1 MGFNK
6 PRIELISFVWILLLY
21 QTPDTLCAPLQNHS
35 LKFSSDIHRNSNIL
49 NLSDLIEFSP
59 LNLPK
64 MKDNVSAHHQEVS
77 VETTPEI
84 MTFKLKTHLIIH
96 NKDSDKQRTNGTNE
110 EIKMLAPNESKS
122 SLSDIEYVDPS
133 DDFEFWRWTAN
144 KRTRK
149 LNYVDEKSSVDTNKT
164 ENKNSSE
171 EVSSK
176 ILEML
181 YDSDD
186 SEENK
191 ISEEVNRSKYA
202 TGRQFVFHPYL
213 PYVSPYGKHTNPDEK
228 ISFDDILPVKM
239 VKFIKSMVEEAPWE
253 QMFMKMVRMIVDQF
267 VDKIIEKMFADKD
280 QDKDHFK
287 KRSFEVV
294 LSPTFVLPTFKTP
307 VIRLKR
313 SVASETSNDQD
324 DDIFNFLPPKR
335 DEQDLDGEEEKN
347 ADEKKSWLDHLLDYL
362 FPNSKSEM
370 EEENPFDRLKK
381 RDTTNTHFFKTL
393 LTFFLS
399 TFEKSSGI
407 LSDAK
412 DVLRYK
418 MLKEFLPYLY
428 QKKYMNN
435 DFDSFSNSVDRMRMT
450 HRKSPDNV
458 IKRKDASENLPST
471 PRRSKRS
478 TRDDFRKDDE
488 ERLWQAHSRRQRPPN
503 HHRSHDQCS
512 LRKACNAGRLLSRIP
527 SVQEITLQLR

>member
-1 MGFNK
+1 MRINK
-6 PRIELISFVWILLLY
+6 PRTELISFLWILLLY
-21 QTPDTLCAPLQNHS
+21 QTPDALCTPLRNHS
-35 LKFSSDIHRNSNIL
+35 LNYFSDIHRNSNML
-49 NLSDLIEFSP
+49 NLSDFIEFSP

-64 MKDNVSAHHQEVS
+64 MRDNISVQHQES
-77 VETTPEI
+77 SEETTPKI

-96 NKDSDKQRTNGTNE
+96 NKDGGKQSANGTNE
-110 EIKMLAPNESKS
+110 EIKIVTPNESKS
-122 SLSDIEYVDPS
+122 SLSDIEYIDPS
-133 DDFEFWRWTAN
+133 DDFEFWRWRAN

-149 LNYVDEKSSVDTNKT
+149 LNYVDEKSSGDTNKT
-164 ENKNSSE
+164 ENKIASE

-176 ILEML
+176 KLEIF

-213 PYVSPYGKHTNPDEK
+213 PYVSPYGKNTNPDEK

-280 QDKDHFK
+280 HDDHFK

-294 LSPTFVLPTFKTP
+294 LNPTFVLPTFQTP

-324 DDIFNFLPPKR
+324 DDWLSFLPPKR
-335 DEQDLDGEEEKN
+335 DEQDLSDEDKKSTE
-347 ADEKKSWLDHLLDYL
+347 EKKSWLDLFLDYM
-362 FPNSKSEM
+362 FPNSKSDM

-381 RDTTNTHFFKTL
+381 RDTTNTHFLKNL
-393 LTFFLS
+393 VTFFLN

-435 DFDSFSNSVDRMRMT
+435 DFDSSFNSVDRMRMT
-450 HRKSPDNV
+450 HRKSSDNI
-458 IKRKDASENLPST
+458 IKRKDASENLSST
-471 PRRSKRS
+471 LRRSKRS
-478 TRDDFRKDDE
+478 TRDHFRKDDE
-488 ERLWQAHSRRQRPPN
+488 DRLWQAHSRRQRPPN
-503 HHRSHDQCS
+503 HRSHDECS